1 MFCKFSLQKERMNT
15 ASEIVVKF
23 RERFPG
29 EPTLIKANGRINL
42 IGEHTDYNNGFVLPG
57 AVDKHIFF
65 AMRPNGGRTTNFYA
79 ADIDESFSFSL
90 DDFGPGKT
98 LWANYLMGI
107 FQQMQKDGHEL
118 GGIDCVF
125 GGTLPIGSGMS
136 SSAAMECGMG
146 FGLKTL
152 FDLPYERMELALLG
166 QRSSHQFVG
175 VPCGIMDQFTSMMGK
190 KDHLVLL
197 DCRSLEY
204 EYYPADLPGYELVLL
219 NSKVSHDLADGAYAK
234 RVAQCKEGVEI
245 LRKHYPEVE
254 SLRDVQPAM
263 LKRHQAEFDPVVYKR
278 CKYVVEEGVRVK
290 QVCELLEKNDAAA
303 IGHLLFQTHQGLS
316 KDYEVSCE
324 EIDWLVDFATGHP
337 AAIGARVMG
346 GGFGG
351 CTINLVRAEEVETF
365 TAAALEAYHANFNV
379 QGEAYVVG
387 LDDGTEA
394 LSL

>member
-1 MFCKFSLQKERMNT
+1 MNT
-15 ASEIVVKF
+15 ASAILTKF
-23 RERFPG
+23 REKFTG

-65 AMRPNGGRTTNFYA
+65 AMRPNGSRATNFYA

-90 DDFGPGKT
+90 DDFGPGET

-107 FQQMQKDGHEL
+107 FQQMQNDGHRL

-152 FDLPYERMELALLG
+152 FDLPYERMELALLA

-190 KDHLVLL
+190 DHHLVLL

-204 EYYPADLPGYELVLL
+204 EYYPADLPGYKLVLL
-219 NSKVSHDLADGAYAK
+219 NSKVSHDLADGAYGK
-234 RVAQCKEGVEI
+234 RVAQCKEGVQI
-245 LRKHYPEVE
+245 LKKHYPEVE
-254 SLRDVQPAM
+254 SLRDVTPAM
-263 LKRHQAEFDPVVYKR
+263 LRRHVAEFDPVVYRR
-278 CKYVVEEGVRVK
+278 CKYVVEEDVRVM
-290 QVCELLEKNDAAA
+290 QVCELLKKNEVEG
-303 IGHLLFQTHQGLS
+303 IGQLLFQTHAGLRD
-316 KDYEVSCE
+316 DYEVSCK
-324 EIDWLVDFATGHP
+324 EIDWLVDFASKHP

-351 CTINLVRAEEVETF
+351 CTINLVKEDQVAAF
-365 TAAALEAYHANFNV
+365 TEAALIAYKQETGV
-379 QGEAYVVG
+379 DGEAYTVG
-387 LDDGTEA
+387 LDNGTEVA
-394 LSL
+394 AAVTV